1 MYRVD
6 LNSDLGESFGNYT
19 IGMDEEI
26 LKYVSSAN
34 VACGWH
40 AGDAMVMEKT
50 VALAKEFGTAVGAHP
65 GFPDLVGFGRRNM
78 AVTPDEAK
86 AYVRYQL
93 GALMAFCT
101 AHGVK
106 IQHVKP
112 HGALYNMAAVDEK
125 LAIAMCEA
133 VYEVDKDIIFMGLAG
148 SKMITA
154 AEKVGLRA
162 ASEVFADRAYND
174 DGTLVSRKLPGAVI
188 KDKDLAIKRVI
199 RMVKEGKV
207 ESINGNDIA
216 IKADSIC
223 VHGDNPKALEFVKNI
238 RETLIAEGV
247 EIQKFKFIGKR
258 VQLFDILQMSNS
270 RKWIERRL
278 AVGNVRYLVSGDCA
292 VTVEFGNEISRRSTG
307 RSAHSRSR

>member
-1 MYRVD
+1 
-6 LNSDLGESFGNYT
+6 
-19 IGMDEEI
+19 
-26 LKYVSSAN
+26 
-34 VACGWH
+34 
-40 AGDAMVMEKT
+40 
-50 VALAKEFGTAVGAHP
+50 
-65 GFPDLVGFGRRNM
+65 M

-188 KDKDLAIKRVI
+188 KDKDLCDQTCDPYGKR
-199 RMVKEGKV
+199 RKV

-247 EIQKFKFIGKR
+247 GDQKFKFIGKECSC
-258 VQLFDILQMSNS
+258 LTSYKMSNS
-270 RKWIERRL
+270 RKCIERRL
-278 AVGNVRYLVSGDCA
+278 AVGNVRYWFP
-292 VTVEFGNEISRRSTG
+292 VTVQSPWNLEMRSVRRSTG

>member
-1 MYRVD
+1 MYCVD

-40 AGDAMVMEKT
+40 AGDAVVMEKT
-50 VALAKEFGTAVGAHP
+50 VAMAGEFNTAVGAHP

-78 AVTPDEAK
+78 AVTPEEAK
-86 AYVRYQL
+86 AYVKYQL
-93 GALMAFCT
+93 GAM
-101 AHGVK
+101 
-106 IQHVKP
+106 
-112 HGALYNMAAVDEK
+112 YNMAAVDEK
-125 LAIAMCEA
+125 LALAMCEA

-154 AEKVGLRA
+154 AEKIGLRA

-188 KDKDLAIKRVI
+188 KDKDLAISRVI

-207 ESINGNDIA
+207 ESINGKDIA

-238 RETLIAEGV
+238 RQALEKEQI
-247 EIQKFKFIGKR
+247 EIKCLR
-258 VQLFDILQMSNS
+258 
-270 RKWIERRL
+270 
-278 AVGNVRYLVSGDCA
+278 
-292 VTVEFGNEISRRSTG
+292 
-307 RSAHSRSR
+307 

>member
-1 MYRVD
+1 MYCVD

-40 AGDAMVMEKT
+40 AGDAVVMEKT
-50 VALAKEFGTAVGAHP
+50 VAMAGEFNTAVGAHP

-78 AVTPDEAK
+78 AVTPEEAK
-86 AYVRYQL
+86 AYVKYQL
-93 GALMAFCT
+93 GALMAFT
-101 AHGVK
+101 QSRG
-106 IQHVKP
+106 IRLQHVKP
-112 HGALYNMAAVDEK
+112 HGAMYNMAAVDEK
-125 LAIAMCEA
+125 LALAMCEA
-133 VYEVDKDIIFMGLAG
+133 VYEIDKDIIFMGLAG

-154 AEKVGLRA
+154 AEKIGLRA

-188 KDKDLAIKRVI
+188 KDKDLAISRVI

-207 ESINGNDIA
+207 ESINGKDIA

-238 RETLIAEGV
+238 RQALEKEQI
-247 EIQKFKFIGKR
+247 EIKCLR
-258 VQLFDILQMSNS
+258 
-270 RKWIERRL
+270 
-278 AVGNVRYLVSGDCA
+278 
-292 VTVEFGNEISRRSTG
+292 
-307 RSAHSRSR
+307 

>member
-1 MYRVD
+1 MYFVD

-26 LKYVSSAN
+26 LKFVSSAN

-40 AGDAMVMEKT
+40 AGDPMVMEKT

-65 GFPDLVGFGRRNM
+65 GFPDLMGFGRRNM
-78 AVTPDEAK
+78 AVTPEEAK
-86 AYVRYQL
+86 TYVKYQL
-93 GALMAFCT
+93 GALQAFAK

-125 LAIAMCEA
+125 LAKAMCEA

-154 AEKVGLRA
+154 AEETGLKA

-188 KDKDLAIKRVI
+188 KDKDLAIQRVV

-207 ESINGNDIA
+207 ESINGKDID

-238 RETLIAEGV
+238 RETLEKEGV
-247 EIQKFKFIGKR
+247 
-258 VQLFDILQMSNS
+258 
-270 RKWIERRL
+270 
-278 AVGNVRYLVSGDCA
+278 
-292 VTVEFGNEISRRSTG
+292 TISSLMR
-307 RSAHSRSR
+307 

>member
-1 MYRVD
+1 MYSID
-6 LNSDLGESFGNYT
+6 LNSDMGESFGAYKL
-19 IGMDEEI
+19 GGDEDI
-26 LKYVSSAN
+26 IQYVTTAN

-50 VALAKEFGTAVGAHP
+50 VALAKQFGTAVGAHP
-65 GFPDLVGFGRRNM
+65 GFPDLMGFGRRNM
-78 AVTPDEAK
+78 AVTPEEAK
-86 AYVRYQL
+86 AYVKYQL
-93 GALMAFCT
+93 GALQAF
-101 AHGVK
+101 AKGHGVK

-125 LAIAMCEA
+125 LARAMCEA

-148 SKMITA
+148 SRMITA
-154 AEKVGLRA
+154 AEEVGLRA

-188 KDKDLAIKRVI
+188 KDKDLAIRRVV

-207 ESINGNDIA
+207 ESISGKDID

-238 RETLIAEGV
+238 RETLEKEGV
-247 EIQKFKFIGKR
+247 VI
-258 VQLFDILQMSNS
+258 SNLM
-270 RKWIERRL
+270 R
-278 AVGNVRYLVSGDCA
+278 
-292 VTVEFGNEISRRSTG
+292 
-307 RSAHSRSR
+307 

>member
-188 KDKDLAIKRVI
+188 K
-199 RMVKEGKV
+199 GKV

-247 EIQKFKFIGKR
+247 EIKN
-258 VQLFDILQMSNS
+258 LSL
-270 RKWIERRL
+270 
-278 AVGNVRYLVSGDCA
+278 
-292 VTVEFGNEISRRSTG
+292 
-307 RSAHSRSR
+307 

>member
-188 KDKDLAIKRVI
+188 KDKDLAIKR
-199 RMVKEGKV
+199 
-207 ESINGNDIA
+207 D
-216 IKADSIC
+216 
-223 VHGDNPKALEFVKNI
+223 PY
-238 RETLIAEGV
+238 
-247 EIQKFKFIGKR
+247 GKR
-258 VQLFDILQMSNS
+258 RKS
-270 RKWIERRL
+270 RVHQRKRYRDQGRL
-278 AVGNVRYLVSGDCA
+278 YLR
-292 VTVEFGNEISRRSTG
+292 SRR
-307 RSAHSRSR
+307 